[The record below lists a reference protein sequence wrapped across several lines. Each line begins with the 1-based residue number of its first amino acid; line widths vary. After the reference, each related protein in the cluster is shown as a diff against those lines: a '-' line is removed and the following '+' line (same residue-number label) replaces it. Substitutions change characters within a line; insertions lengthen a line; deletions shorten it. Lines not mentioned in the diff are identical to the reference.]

1 VVPEAHHLFPR
12 EMREWF
18 AGILPA
24 DEEGK
29 RFNVDDY
36 CVKIEQDMHHDLH
49 RWWNDEWKDFRDAN
63 PNASQAD
70 VENKLYD
77 MMERSGIL
85 KHMEEG
91 LPIHPFREFRP
102 HYERE

>member
-1 VVPEAHHLFPR
+1 
-12 EMREWF
+12 
-18 AGILPA
+18 
-24 DEEGK
+24 
-29 RFNVDDY
+29 
-36 CVKIEQDMHHDLH
+36 MHV
-49 RWWNDEWKDFRDAN
+49 
-63 PNASQAD
+63 NASQAD

-85 KHMEEG
+85 EKHMEEG